1 MEQQNKEKR
10 KLKMNRMQWT
20 IVAGVLIL
28 AVVLVYALVKNN
40 KVASSYEVVTSMS
53 RGDDTSVYY
62 CMMRKGMIKY
72 SKDGVAMTNKS
83 GSVLWNQ
90 TYEMASP
97 TMTSAGDYVAVGDI
111 GANTIYIFN
120 EYGQLGRVSTDVPIQ
135 EIQISEQGV
144 VAAVLSDTS
153 SNYINLY
160 DKQGN
165 SLGSIKASLE
175 NTGYPLAIA
184 LSPDAS
190 KLAVSYLIVKSGSM
204 QSRIV
209 SYDFS
214 DVEGDHLLDTQELE
228 GLYPKAAF
236 LDSREVVLFGEKGF
250 VLYQADSKKIETQE
264 NFESEINSVFCTNQK
279 LGFIFKNEDDNGKYR
294 MEIYNKAGKKSST
307 YYFDLDY
314 SGMTA
319 DDDEVILYN
328 DEEMLI
334 YQMGG
339 RVRFRGTFNTAVTGV
354 MPSWEDGLYWLIDDQ
369 SLREIRTYKISIRGK
384 YVHRISIF

>member
-20 IVAGVLIL
+20 IAAGVLIL

-62 CMMRKGMIKY
+62 CMMRKGMVKY
-72 SKDGVAMTNKS
+72 SKDCVAMTNKS
-83 GSVLWNQ
+83 GTVLWNQ

-339 RVRFRGTFNTAVTGV
+339 RVRFRGTFNTAVTSV

-369 SLREIRTYKISIRGK
+369 SLREIRIR
-384 YVHRISIF
+384 

>member
-62 CMMRKGMIKY
+62 CMMRKGMVKY

-165 SLGSIKASLE
+165 SLGSIKASLD

-328 DEEMLI
+328 DGEMLI

-369 SLREIRTYKISIRGK
+369 SLREIRIR
-384 YVHRISIF
+384 

>member
-20 IVAGVLIL
+20 IAAGVLIL

-62 CMMRKGMIKY
+62 CMMRKGMVKY

-83 GSVLWNQ
+83 GTVLWNQ

-214 DVEGDHLLDTQELE
+214 DVESDHLLDTQELE

-236 LDSREVVLFGEKGF
+236 LDSQEVVLFGEKGF

-369 SLREIRTYKISIRGK
+369 SLREIRIR
-384 YVHRISIF
+384 

>member
-20 IVAGVLIL
+20 IAAGVLIL

-62 CMMRKGMIKY
+62 CMMRKGMVKY

-83 GSVLWNQ
+83 GTVLWNQ

-120 EYGQLGRVSTDVPIQ
+120 EYGQLGHVSTDVPIQ

-369 SLREIRTYKISIRGK
+369 SLREIRIR
-384 YVHRISIF
+384 

>member
-20 IVAGVLIL
+20 IAAGVLIL

-62 CMMRKGMIKY
+62 CMMRKGMVKY

-83 GSVLWNQ
+83 GTVLWNQ

-97 TMTSAGDYVAVGDI
+97 TLTSAGDYVAVGDI

-120 EYGQLGRVSTDVPIQ
+120 EYGQLGRVSTDVPVQ

-228 GLYPKAAF
+228 GLYPKAEF

-339 RVRFRGTFNTAVTGV
+339 RVRFRGTFNTAVTSV

-369 SLREIRTYKISIRGK
+369 SLREIRIR
-384 YVHRISIF
+384 

>member
-53 RGDDTSVYY
+53 RGDNTSVYY
-62 CMMRKGMIKY
+62 CMMRKGMVKY

-228 GLYPKAAF
+228 GLYPKAEF

-264 NFESEINSVFCTNQK
+264 SFESEINSVFCTNQK

-339 RVRFRGTFNTAVTGV
+339 RVRFRGTFNTAVTSV

-369 SLREIRTYKISIRGK
+369 SLREIRIR
-384 YVHRISIF
+384 

>member
-10 KLKMNRMQWT
+10 KLKMKRMQWT
-20 IVAGVLIL
+20 IAAGVLIL

-62 CMMRKGMIKY
+62 RMMRKGMVKY

-83 GSVLWNQ
+83 GTVLWNQ

-190 KLAVSYLIVKSGSM
+190 KLAVSYLIVNSGSM

-209 SYDFS
+209 FYDFS
-214 DVEGDHLLDTQELE
+214 DVVGDHLLDTQELE

-264 NFESEINSVFCTNQK
+264 NFESEINSVFCTDQE

-314 SGMTA
+314 SGLTA

-369 SLREIRTYKISIRGK
+369 SLREIRIR
-384 YVHRISIF
+384 

>member
-20 IVAGVLIL
+20 IAAGVLIL

-62 CMMRKGMIKY
+62 CMMRKGMVKY

-83 GSVLWNQ
+83 GTVLWNQ

-209 SYDFS
+209 AYDFS

-250 VLYQADSKKIETQE
+250 VIYQADSKKIETQE

-369 SLREIRTYKISIRGK
+369 SLREIHIR
-384 YVHRISIF
+384 

>member
-28 AVVLVYALVKNN
+28 AAVLVYALVKNN

-62 CMMRKGMIKY
+62 CMMRKGMVKY

-165 SLGSIKASLE
+165 SLVSIKASLE

-294 MEIYNKAGKKSST
+294 MEIYSKAGKKSST

-339 RVRFRGTFNTAVTGV
+339 RVRFRGTFNTAVTSV

-369 SLREIRTYKISIRGK
+369 SLREIRIR
-384 YVHRISIF
+384 

>member
-20 IVAGVLIL
+20 IAAGVLIL

-62 CMMRKGMIKY
+62 CMMRKGMVKY

-175 NTGYPLAIA
+175 NTGYPLVIA

-369 SLREIRTYKISIRGK
+369 SLREIRIR
-384 YVHRISIF
+384 

>member
-20 IVAGVLIL
+20 IAAGVLIL

-62 CMMRKGMIKY
+62 CMMRKGMVKY

-83 GSVLWNQ
+83 GTVLWNQ

-236 LDSREVVLFGEKGF
+236 LDRREVVLFGEKGF

-294 MEIYNKAGKKSST
+294 MEIYNKTGKKSST

-369 SLREIRTYKISIRGK
+369 SLREIRIR
-384 YVHRISIF
+384 

>member
-62 CMMRKGMIKY
+62 CMMRKGMVKY

-144 VAAVLSDTS
+144 VATVLSDTS

-209 SYDFS
+209 AYDFS

-369 SLREIRTYKISIRGK
+369 SLREIRIR
-384 YVHRISIF
+384 

>member
-28 AVVLVYALVKNN
+28 AAVLVYALVKNN

-53 RGDDTSVYY
+53 RGDNTSVYY
-62 CMMRKGMIKY
+62 CMMRKGMVKY

-328 DEEMLI
+328 DGEMLI

-369 SLREIRTYKISIRGK
+369 SLREIRIR
-384 YVHRISIF
+384 

>member
-20 IVAGVLIL
+20 IAAGVLIL

-62 CMMRKGMIKY
+62 CMMRKGMVKY

-83 GSVLWNQ
+83 GTVLWNQ

-111 GANTIYIFN
+111 GANTSYIFN
-120 EYGQLGRVSTDVPIQ
+120 EYGQLGHVSTDVPIQ

-369 SLREIRTYKISIRGK
+369 SLREIRIR
-384 YVHRISIF
+384 

>member
-20 IVAGVLIL
+20 IAAGVLIL
-28 AVVLVYALVKNN
+28 AVVLAYALVKNN

-62 CMMRKGMIKY
+62 CMMRKGMVKY

-83 GSVLWNQ
+83 GTVLWNQ

-184 LSPDAS
+184 LSTDAS

-209 SYDFS
+209 AYDFS

-369 SLREIRTYKISIRGK
+369 SLREIRIR
-384 YVHRISIF
+384 

>member
-62 CMMRKGMIKY
+62 CMMRKGMVKY

-214 DVEGDHLLDTQELE
+214 DVESDHLLDTQELE

-369 SLREIRTYKISIRGK
+369 SLREIRIR
-384 YVHRISIF
+384 

>member
-62 CMMRKGMIKY
+62 CMMRKGMVKY

-314 SGMTA
+314 SGVTA

-328 DEEMLI
+328 DGEMLI

-369 SLREIRTYKISIRGK
+369 SLREIRIR
-384 YVHRISIF
+384 

>member
-20 IVAGVLIL
+20 IVAGVMIL

-62 CMMRKGMIKY
+62 CMMRKGMVKY

-314 SGMTA
+314 SGLTA

-369 SLREIRTYKISIRGK
+369 SLREIRIR
-384 YVHRISIF
+384 

>member
-28 AVVLVYALVKNN
+28 AAVLVYALVKNN

-62 CMMRKGMIKY
+62 CMMRKGMVKY

-250 VLYQADSKKIETQE
+250 GLYQADSKKIETQE

-369 SLREIRTYKISIRGK
+369 SLREIRIR
-384 YVHRISIF
+384 

>member
-62 CMMRKGMIKY
+62 CMMRKGMVKY

-160 DKQGN
+160 DKEGN

-319 DDDEVILYN
+319 DDDEVLLYN

-369 SLREIRTYKISIRGK
+369 SLREIRIR
-384 YVHRISIF
+384 

>member
-62 CMMRKGMIKY
+62 CMMRKGMVKY

-97 TMTSAGDYVAVGDI
+97 TMTSAVDYVAVGDI

-279 LGFIFKNEDDNGKYR
+279 LGFIFKNEDDNGKSR

-334 YQMGG
+334 YHMGG

-369 SLREIRTYKISIRGK
+369 SLREIRIR
-384 YVHRISIF
+384 

>member
-20 IVAGVLIL
+20 IAAGVLIL

-62 CMMRKGMIKY
+62 CMMRKGMVKY

-228 GLYPKAAF
+228 GLYPKAEF

-339 RVRFRGTFNTAVTGV
+339 RVRFRGTFNTAVTSV

-369 SLREIRTYKISIRGK
+369 SLREIRIR
-384 YVHRISIF
+384 

>member
-20 IVAGVLIL
+20 IAAGVLIL

-62 CMMRKGMIKY
+62 CMMRKGMVKY

-236 LDSREVVLFGEKGF
+236 LDSRKVVLFGEKGF

-294 MEIYNKAGKKSST
+294 MEIYNQTGKKSST

-369 SLREIRTYKISIRGK
+369 SLREIRIR
-384 YVHRISIF
+384 

>member
-1 MEQQNKEKR
+1 MEQQNKEKQ

-20 IVAGVLIL
+20 IAAGVLIL

-62 CMMRKGMIKY
+62 CMMRKGMVKY

-83 GSVLWNQ
+83 GTVLWNQ

-120 EYGQLGRVSTDVPIQ
+120 EYGQLGHVSTDVPIQ

-369 SLREIRTYKISIRGK
+369 SLREIHIR
-384 YVHRISIF
+384 

>member
-20 IVAGVLIL
+20 IAAGVLIL

-62 CMMRKGMIKY
+62 CMMRKGMVKY

-83 GSVLWNQ
+83 GTVLWNQ

-165 SLGSIKASLE
+165 SLGSIKASLD

-209 SYDFS
+209 AYDFS

-264 NFESEINSVFCTNQK
+264 NFEREINSVFCTNQK

-369 SLREIRTYKISIRGK
+369 SLREIRIR
-384 YVHRISIF
+384 

>member
-20 IVAGVLIL
+20 IAAGVLIL

-62 CMMRKGMIKY
+62 CMMRKGMVKY
-72 SKDGVAMTNKS
+72 SKDGVAMTDKS
-83 GSVLWNQ
+83 GTVLRNQ

-209 SYDFS
+209 AYDFS

-369 SLREIRTYKISIRGK
+369 SLREIRIR
-384 YVHRISIF
+384 

>member
-62 CMMRKGMIKY
+62 CMMRKGMVKY

-209 SYDFS
+209 AYDFS

-319 DDDEVILYN
+319 DDDGVILYN

-369 SLREIRTYKISIRGK
+369 SLREIRIR
-384 YVHRISIF
+384 

>member
-20 IVAGVLIL
+20 IAAGVLIL

-62 CMMRKGMIKY
+62 CMMRKGMVKY

-83 GSVLWNQ
+83 GTVLWNQ

-228 GLYPKAAF
+228 GLYPKAEF

-369 SLREIRTYKISIRGK
+369 SLREIRIR
-384 YVHRISIF
+384 

>member
-20 IVAGVLIL
+20 IAAGVLIL

-62 CMMRKGMIKY
+62 CMMRKGMVKY

-83 GSVLWNQ
+83 GTVLWNQ

-209 SYDFS
+209 AYDFS

-279 LGFIFKNEDDNGKYR
+279 LGFIFKNEDENGKYR

-369 SLREIRTYKISIRGK
+369 SLREIRIR
-384 YVHRISIF
+384 

>member
-20 IVAGVLIL
+20 IAAGVLIL
-28 AVVLVYALVKNN
+28 AVVLAYALVKNN

-62 CMMRKGMIKY
+62 CMMRKGMVKY

-83 GSVLWNQ
+83 GTVLWNQ

-204 QSRIV
+204 ESRIV
-209 SYDFS
+209 AYDFS

-369 SLREIRTYKISIRGK
+369 SLREIRIR
-384 YVHRISIF
+384 

>member
-20 IVAGVLIL
+20 IAAGVLIL

-62 CMMRKGMIKY
+62 CMMRKGMVKY

-83 GSVLWNQ
+83 GTVLWNQ

-334 YQMGG
+334 YQMSG

-369 SLREIRTYKISIRGK
+369 SLREIRIR
-384 YVHRISIF
+384 

>member
-20 IVAGVLIL
+20 IAAGVLIL

-62 CMMRKGMIKY
+62 CMMRKGMVKY

-228 GLYPKAAF
+228 GLYPKAEF

-264 NFESEINSVFCTNQK
+264 SFESEINSVFCTNQK

-339 RVRFRGTFNTAVTGV
+339 RVRFRGTFNTAVTSV

-369 SLREIRTYKISIRGK
+369 SLREIRIR
-384 YVHRISIF
+384 

>member
-53 RGDDTSVYY
+53 RVDDTSVYY
-62 CMMRKGMIKY
+62 CMMRKGMVKY

-369 SLREIRTYKISIRGK
+369 SLREIRIR
-384 YVHRISIF
+384 